1 MEQLPAYPGKPLET
15 LFPDSVFPPLDDENP
30 QLTPAMARD
39 LLSKMLVID
48 PEHRIT
54 IDQALKHPY
63 VNMWYETNDVE
74 SVCLFCFFYFINRKI
89 VYKKS
94 PFNLFLILKRHHLA
108 CMIIQ

>member
-1 MEQLPAYPGKPLET
+1 MDKLPAYPGIPFET
-15 LFPDSVFPPLDDENP
+15 LFPDSVFPSPDDENP

-63 VNMWYETNDVE
+63 VNIWYEANDVE
-74 SVCLFCFFYFINRKI
+74 SVCLF
-89 VYKKS
+89 
-94 PFNLFLILKRHHLA
+94 FNFLNDRNSFLNVVLTYL
-108 CMIIQ
+108 